1 MKKTII
7 LAFLAMLTVSLS
19 AQHVTP
25 LNIKLT
31 EFNFDSLRSQ
41 YQGQSYLLELQRL
54 ENLMKDDAKK
64 LKDIQNQLKAEKD
77 FQKQMMS
84 YVDAAEKSFKNLQ
97 DYSQKELDE
106 LAKIKENAD
115 KQLRL
120 INSSSS
126 QLNEETREKALD
138 QLQGQRRGLDG
149 AINATS
155 NRQTQLANHPVQLQ
169 QMRNDLN
176 VYNSEI
182 INKEA
187 DIKQLEALLKNNRES
202 IKAEMKIVKSQ
213 K

>member
-7 LAFLAMLTVSLS
+7 LALLAMLTVSLS

-120 INSSSS
+120 INSSSL
-126 QLNEETREKALD
+126 LNEETREKALD

>member
-7 LAFLAMLTVSLS
+7 LALFAMLTVSLS

-120 INSSSS
+120 INSSSL
-126 QLNEETREKALD
+126 LNEETREKALD

>member
-7 LAFLAMLTVSLS
+7 LALLAMLTVSLS

-64 LKDIQNQLKAEKD
+64 LKDIQNQLKTEKD
-77 FQKQMMS
+77 FQKQMMN

-115 KQLRL
+115 KQLRM
-120 INSSSS
+120 INSSS

>member
-7 LAFLAMLTVSLS
+7 LALLAMLTVSLS

-64 LKDIQNQLKAEKD
+64 LKDIQNQLKTEKD

-115 KQLRL
+115 KQLRM
-120 INSSSS
+120 INSSSL
-126 QLNEETREKALD
+126 LNEETREKALD

>member
-7 LAFLAMLTVSLS
+7 LALLAMLTVSLS

-41 YQGQSYLLELQRL
+41 YQGQSYMLELQRL

-64 LKDIQNQLKAEKD
+64 LKDIQNQLKTEKD

-115 KQLRL
+115 KQLRM
-120 INSSSS
+120 INSSSL
-126 QLNEETREKALD
+126 LNEETREKALD

>member
-7 LAFLAMLTVSLS
+7 LALLAMLTVSLS

-64 LKDIQNQLKAEKD
+64 LKDIQNQLKTEKD

-115 KQLRL
+115 KQLRM
-120 INSSSS
+120 INSSSL
-126 QLNEETREKALD
+126 LNEETREKALD

-155 NRQTQLANHPVQLQ
+155 NRQTQLANHPVQRQ